1 MINIALTIKQKAFCD
16 DYIITMNATESYLK
30 FYKNV
35 KNRETA
41 RANSSRLLN
50 SQEVKEYLEE
60 RMRLLDEEL
69 IADQREILRY
79 LTSVVRGNE
88 TEQILRSS
96 GDYEQVI
103 DDIEV
108 SAKDRIKAAEL
119 LGKRYGIWTE
129 KIEMNEPI
137 SITIKRKETD

>member
-1 MINIALTIKQKAFCD
+1 MINIAITIKQKAFCD

-41 RANSSRLLN
+41 RANASRLLN
-50 SQEVKEYLEE
+50 SPDIKKYIEE
-60 RMRLLDEEL
+60 RMKLLDEEL

-96 GDYEQVI
+96 GDYEQII